1 MINGGSLRGTNRYF
15 EFNYSLPHDN
25 PYLSIKWNE
34 LRIPPFASE
43 DFNASTRRFLSKS
56 DGRKMDETDSL
67 SEGTSDQKN
76 FGTVLLVFLAFGI
89 ILTAWMFHR
98 WKKFGTCTNSDE
110 SDDYEGT
117 NPEETDGKSPD
128 EENTQSD
135 PPLPMNPNINVRK
148 FNQRVDSMPNGSSR
162 HKPIHNRAFSSD
174 DDNRGHSMP
183 SATSGRELIRDRAY
197 SSDDR
202 SRRHLQKMQR
212 QYSNIRTRVMA
223 DEENKFTKFS
233 MKMWKKDHREEQ
245 LPENHVEAEGSSEIS
260 NRRILKV
267 SSSRQWKLKE
277 IEEEVKIKKNSE
289 KKEKEE
295 QIISA
300 TRQDLNLQKGGGVHD
315 DDGSQLI

>member
-1 MINGGSLRGTNRYF
+1 MINGDSLRGRNRYF

-25 PYLSIKWNE
+25 SYLSIKWNE
-34 LRIPPFASE
+34 LKIPPFASG
-43 DFNASTRRFLSKS
+43 DFNGSIRRFLISKS
-56 DGRKMDETDSL
+56 DGRRIDEADSL
-67 SEGTSDQKN
+67 PEGTSDQQN

-98 WKKFGTCTNSDE
+98 WKRGTCTS
-110 SDDYEGT
+110 SDYEGT

-135 PPLPMNPNINVRK
+135 SPLPLNPNINVRK
-148 FNQRVDSMPNGSSR
+148 FNQRVDSMPNGSSGR
-162 HKPIHNRAFSSD
+162 KPVPIRNRAFSSD

-183 SATSGRELIRDRAY
+183 STTSGRELIRDRAY

-202 SRRHLQKMQR
+202 SRRHLQKMQS
-212 QYSNIRTRVMA
+212 QYSSIRTRVMA

-233 MKMWKKDHREEQ
+233 MKMWKKDQREEQ
-245 LPENHVEAEGSSEIS
+245 LPGNHVEAEGSLEMR

-277 IEEEVKIKKNSE
+277 IKEEDKTKKNSE

-295 QIISA
+295 QITSA
-300 TRQDLNLQKGGGVHD
+300 TRKDLNLQKGGGVHD